1 MRDEISLLQ
10 AQLTYK
16 KRLEAMLLEL
26 RSQQEILSK
35 KTTELESIMKRER
48 SDVDRLEGRSLT
60 ALFYHMTGKIDEKL
74 DEERREYY
82 TARAKFDTARR
93 ELEAIEQD
101 IETTEEDLQDLADCE
116 ERYARAVEQKRQ
128 AIEAAGTQVSDELLG
143 KKRTMTFLQS
153 QDRELSEAI
162 AAGTA
167 ALRTTAD
174 VLQSIES
181 AKDWAAFD
189 ILGGGLLADLAKH
202 DKLEEAQKSV
212 EQLQVEL
219 QRFNKELSDVS
230 IRADIQVSI
239 DGLLKFADYFF
250 DGIFADA
257 AVLDRIRQSQTQV
270 EQTREQLL
278 DILRQLHT
286 RQEDIHSR
294 IAKLQEETD
303 RLIVSTEV

>member
-1 MRDEISLLQ
+1 M
-10 AQLTYK
+10 
-16 KRLEAMLLEL
+16 EL

-202 DKLEEAQKSV
+202 DKLDEAQKSV

>member
-16 KRLEAMLLEL
+16 KRLEAMLAEL
-26 RSQQEILSK
+26 RSQQRPLQEKVTQLEAVMK
-35 KTTELESIMKRER
+35 KER
-48 SDVDRLEGRSLT
+48 GDVDRLEGHSM
-60 ALFYHMTGKIDEKL
+60 AAFFYAMTGQREEKL

-101 IETTEEDLQDLADCE
+101 IESTEEDLQDLADCE
-116 ERYARAVEQKRQ
+116 ERYAQALERKRQ
-128 AIEAAGTQVSDELLG
+128 AIEVSGTPESDALLG
-143 KKRTMTFLQS
+143 NERTLQFLKG
-153 QDRELSEAI
+153 QDRELEEAI
-162 AAGTA
+162 TAGTT
-167 ALRTTAD
+167 ALQTTAD
-174 VLQSIES
+174 VLQNIES

-189 ILGGGLLADLAKH
+189 ILGGGILADLAKH
-202 DKLEEAQKSV
+202 DKLDEAQKSV

-257 AVLDRIRQSQTQV
+257 AVLDKIRQSQNQV
-270 EQTREQLL
+270 EQTRESLL

-286 RQEDIHSR
+286 RQEDIRSQ
-294 IAKLQEETD
+294 ILKLQKEVD
-303 RLIVSTEV
+303 HLIVSTEV

>member
-202 DKLEEAQKSV
+202 DKLDEAQKSV